1 MSESVEN
8 ITDSSKS
15 EETAAKKKGK
25 EKAPK
30 KNWWKGLKSE
40 FKKIIWPDRPAVAK
54 KTTAVIVISIIL
66 GCIIK
71 VLDMAIQFGL
81 SFIIK

>member
-15 EETAAKKKGK
+15 EETAAKKK

-40 FKKIIWPDRPAVAK
+40 FKKIIWPDRLAVAK